1 MAQAMVSGVHC
12 RWAHNAWLGDAA
24 FRTHRVD
31 GLATG
36 SGATAGVRTVYLSRV
51 CLATLLLLVAS
62 APETAGSAAE
72 RDESTSE
79 PWLFRLWDPRTSPFI
94 PIPEVGTDPN
104 SGTTVGI
111 LPTYLSRDEQGH
123 IRQIIA
129 PDINFNPNLG
139 FGAHF
144 RIFSYPSKDTEW
156 HAVAG
161 GSERIE
167 RRVDLLYETGLTRQQ
182 TWSPFARILYD
193 RSATQRFFGIGNDT
207 PRSAETNYTGTQAY
221 PEATI
226 GFNFSPAL
234 QVALNERLRFVQI
247 QPGTLGPSINPSL
260 LGSENEL
267 LNQLLVT
274 YDTRDSLDIPTYG
287 MALVAFTGFA
297 NRDLLSS
304 VSYSVAGFD
313 ARHFAPLDS
322 SGRFT
327 LAGHLAMRYM
337 PTGSNPPF
345 WVLSSIGGDR
355 STVGE
360 RQPLRGFGE
369 GRFIDRNSFSATL
382 ELRTRVFDL
391 NLFST
396 TLTFEAAPFL
406 DAGRVF
412 PHLTDNPINHL
423 HLAGGM
429 GFRGIA
435 KPFIVG
441 YVDVG
446 YGGEGLAIFSGIRYP
461 F

>member
-1 MAQAMVSGVHC
+1 M
-12 RWAHNAWLGDAA
+12 
-24 FRTHRVD
+24 
-31 GLATG
+31 
-36 SGATAGVRTVYLSRV
+36 
-51 CLATLLLLVAS
+51 
-62 APETAGSAAE
+62 
-72 RDESTSE
+72 
-79 PWLFRLWDPRTSPFI
+79 WDPRTSPFI

-111 LPTYLSRDEQGH
+111 LPTYLSRDERGQV
-123 IRQIIA
+123 RQIIA

-156 HAVAG
+156 YAVAG
-161 GSERIE
+161 ASERIE
-167 RRVDLLYETGLTRQQ
+167 RRVDLLYTTGLTRQE
-182 TWSPFARILYD
+182 TWSPFGRILYD
-193 RSATQRFFGIGNDT
+193 RSATQRFFGIGNNT
-207 PRSAETNYTGTQAY
+207 PRTAETNYTRTQTY

-226 GFNFSPAL
+226 GFNISPAL
-234 QVALNERLRFVQI
+234 QVALNERPRLMQI

-267 LNQLLVT
+267 LNRLLVT
-274 YDTRDSLDIPTYG
+274 YDTRDSLDIPSRGT
-287 MALVAFTGFA
+287 ALIGFAGFA
-297 NRDLLSS
+297 NRSFLSS

-313 ARHFAPLDS
+313 ARHFAPLTDD
-322 SGRFT
+322 GRFT
-327 LAGHLAMRYM
+327 LASHLAMRYV
-337 PTGSNPPF
+337 PSASNPPF

-355 STVGE
+355 SVVGE

-369 GRFIDRNSFSATL
+369 DRFIDRNSFSASL
-382 ELRTRVFDL
+382 ELRSHVFDL
-391 NLFST
+391 RLFGT

-406 DAGRVF
+406 DAGQVF

-423 HLAGGM
+423 HLTGGI

-435 KPFIVG
+435 KPYIVG
-441 YVDVG
+441 YVDIG